1 MRLVVLALAV
11 FGTGALAQPGAPDLF
26 AGGAPS
32 KDRVPTIAV
41 HVGTGTITR
50 QNLSIEMENQYRDAM
65 KRAMRAGMAELDPGK
80 TSLDAV
86 VAAVK
91 VMEDDPL
98 FNAGKGA
105 VFTNE
110 GRNELDAS
118 VMDGRTGLA
127 GAVAGVTTIKN
138 PVAAARAV
146 MEKTKHVMLAGPGAE
161 KFAAAQKL
169 EIVAPSYFFTQR
181 RWDQLERAKKA
192 DKIELDHDEK
202 APKKSSF
209 LEIDSKYGTVGAV
222 AIDRDGNLAAAT
234 STGGLNN
241 KLYGRVG
248 DSPIVGAGTYADNRT
263 MAVSGTGT
271 GEFFM
276 RGLVAYDIAARM
288 KYLRQPLGDALNAT
302 LKEALEDKNGRG
314 GVIAIDRDA
323 TVRYGFN
330 TEGMYRGWLR
340 KGGEPTIEI
349 FR

>member
-1 MRLVVLALAV
+1 MRIAFFLAV
-11 FGTGALAQPGAPDLF
+11 VSTGALAQSASPGLF
-26 AGGAPS
+26 TAGAASAG
-32 KDRVPTIAV
+32 RVPTIAI
-41 HVGTGTITR
+41 HGGSGTITR
-50 QNLSIEMENQYRDAM
+50 RSLSIEMENQYREAM
-65 KRAMRAGMAELDPGK
+65 GRALKAGMAELDAGR

-127 GAVAGVTTIKN
+127 GAVAGVTTIRN
-138 PVAAARAV
+138 PVLAARAV
-146 MEKTKHVMLAGPGAE
+146 MEGTKHVMLSGPGAE
-161 KFAAAQKL
+161 KFAATRKL
-169 EIVAPSYFFTQR
+169 EIVDPSYFFTQR
-181 RWDQLERAKKA
+181 RWEQLERAKKE
-192 DKIELDHDEK
+192 DKIELDHDGK

-209 LEIDSKYGTVGAV
+209 LEMDSKYGTVGAV

-241 KLYGRVG
+241 KLFGRIG

-263 MAVSGTGT
+263 MAASGTGT

-288 KYLRQPLGDALNAT
+288 KYLKLPLADALIAT

-314 GVIAIDRDA
+314 GVIAIDHDA
-323 TVRYGFN
+323 TVRFAFN

-340 KGGEPTIEI
+340 TGGVPTIEI

>member
-1 MRLVVLALAV
+1 MRRVPLALAV
-11 FGTGALAQPGAPDLF
+11 LCTSAIAQSGTLDLFVAGAP
-26 AGGAPS
+26 A
-32 KDRVPTIAV
+32 KERVPTIAI
-41 HVGTGTITR
+41 HGGTGTITR
-50 QNLSIEMENQYRDAM
+50 RGLSVEMENQYRDAM
-65 KRAMRAGMAELDPGK
+65 KRAMKAGMAELDAGR

-118 VMDGRTGLA
+118 VMDGRTGMA

-138 PVAAARAV
+138 PVVAARAV
-146 MEKTKHVMLAGPGAE
+146 MEKTKHVMLAGAGAE

-169 EIVAPSYFFTQR
+169 EIVDPSYFFTQR

-192 DKIELDHDEK
+192 NKIELGDDEK

-209 LEIDSKYGTVGAV
+209 LEMDSKYGTVGAV

-241 KLYGRVG
+241 KLYGRIG

-263 MAVSGTGT
+263 MAVSGSGI

-276 RGLVAYDIAARM
+276 RGLIAYDIAARM
-288 KYLRQPLGDALNAT
+288 KYLGQDLGTALNAT
-302 LKEALEDKNGRG
+302 LKEALEDKKGRG

-340 KGGEPTIEI
+340 AGGEPTIEI

>member
-1 MRLVVLALAV
+1 MRILALALFAPSMV
-11 FGTGALAQPGAPDLF
+11 LAQVDTLRADGPPPVA
-26 AGGAPS
+26 
-32 KDRVPTIAV
+32 RVPTIAI
-41 HVGTGTITR
+41 HGGTGTITR
-50 QNLSIEMENQYRDAM
+50 QSLSLEMERQYRDAM
-65 KRAMRAGMAELDPGK
+65 ARALKAGMAELDAGK
-80 TSLDAV
+80 SSVDAV

-138 PVAAARAV
+138 PVVAARAV
-146 MEKTKHVMLAGPGAE
+146 MEKTSHVMLAGPGAE

-169 EIVAPSYFFTQR
+169 EIVDPSYFFTQR
-181 RWDQLERAKKA
+181 RWEQLERARKG
-192 DKIELDHDEK
+192 DRIELDNDDK

-209 LEIDSKYGTVGAV
+209 LEMDSKYGTVGAV

-234 STGGLNN
+234 STGGLTN
-241 KLYGRVG
+241 KLYGRIG

-263 MAVSGTGT
+263 MAASGTGT

-276 RGLVAYDIAARM
+276 RGLIAYDIAARM
-288 KYLRQPLGDALNAT
+288 KYLKLPLAEAINAT
-302 LKEALEDKNGRG
+302 LKEALEDKKGRG
-314 GVIAIDRDA
+314 GIIAIDHDA

-340 KGGEPTIEI
+340 SGSEPTIQI

>member
-1 MRLVVLALAV
+1 MRILALALFTPSMV
-11 FGTGALAQPGAPDLF
+11 LAQVDTLRSDGPPPVA
-26 AGGAPS
+26 
-32 KDRVPTIAV
+32 RVPTIAI
-41 HVGTGTITR
+41 HGGTGAITR
-50 QNLSIEMENQYRDAM
+50 QSLSLEMERQYRDAM
-65 KRAMRAGMAELDPGK
+65 ARALKAGMAELDAGK
-80 TSLDAV
+80 SSVDAV

-110 GRNELDAS
+110 GRNELDAA

-138 PVAAARAV
+138 PVVAARAV
-146 MEKTKHVMLAGPGAE
+146 MEKTSHVMLAGPGAE

-169 EIVAPSYFFTQR
+169 EIVDPSYFFTQR
-181 RWDQLERAKKA
+181 RWEQLERARKGNR
-192 DKIELDHDEK
+192 IELDNDDK
-202 APKKSSF
+202 AAKKSSF
-209 LEIDSKYGTVGAV
+209 LEMDSKYGTVGAV

-234 STGGLNN
+234 STGGLTN
-241 KLYGRVG
+241 KLYGRIG

-263 MAVSGTGT
+263 LAVSGTGT

-276 RGLVAYDIAARM
+276 RGLIAYDIAARM
-288 KYLRQPLGDALNAT
+288 KYLKLPLAEAINAT
-302 LKEALEDKNGRG
+302 LKEALEDKKGRG
-314 GVIAIDRDA
+314 GIIAIDHDA

-340 KGGEPTIEI
+340 KGGDPVIEI